1 MRCSFWL
8 WLCGSAAALSPLN
21 VLVISF
27 GQHPCPPAHPAY
39 RQTDR
44 ETDTHT
50 HKHIAK
56 LISWVTGYN
65 HPRARAKPSQGNRKQ
80 TERERERTEKTWPK
94 IDYGQNGQKTP
105 EGSKCKR
112 ERTPR
117 WEDGN
122 ADQATI
128 IKILLVGHC
137 MGRRVARPES
147 APESSFQLPA
157 LSLSSCLHFV
167 SVYLPN

>member
-50 HKHIAK
+50 QTHCKTHFMGHRVQ
-56 LISWVTGYN
+56 SSESEGQ
-65 HPRARAKPSQGNRKQ
+65 AKPRQQK
-80 TERERERTEKTWPK
+80 TDREREQKKP
-94 IDYGQNGQKTP
+94 GQKLIMARTARKRLR
-105 EGSKCKR
+105 GQSVR
-112 ERTPR
+112 ERENAEVGR
-117 WEDGN
+117 WE
-122 ADQATI
+122 
-128 IKILLVGHC
+128 C
-137 MGRRVARPES
+137 RPS
-147 APESSFQLPA
+147 NYHQNPISWP
-157 LSLSSCLHFV
+157 LHGPPR
-167 SVYLPN
+167 SQTRIRTRI

>member
-1 MRCSFWL
+1 MALALRLS
-8 WLCGSAAALSPLN
+8 GSPFSIECVGNFIWPTSL
-21 VLVISF
+21 
-27 GQHPCPPAHPAY
+27 PPAHPAY

-50 HKHIAK
+50 QTHCKTHFMGHRVQ
-56 LISWVTGYN
+56 SSESEGQ
-65 HPRARAKPSQGNRKQ
+65 AKPRQQK
-80 TERERERTEKTWPK
+80 TDREREQKKP
-94 IDYGQNGQKTP
+94 GQKLIMARTARKRLRGQSVR
-105 EGSKCKR
+105 ER

-122 ADQATI
+122 ADQKTI